1 MGIIKSPRI
10 QSIDILRGLVM
21 VIMALDHV
29 RDYFHKGALVSDP
42 TNLDTTTPELF
53 FTRFITHFCAP
64 VFVFLAGT
72 AAYLYGRNKSKEHLF
87 KFLFTRGIWLIV
99 VEIVIMNFLWWFD
112 ISYGFINLQ
121 VIWAIGLCMV
131 ILSLLI
137 FLPLRAL
144 MAIGLLL
151 IFGHNLLDGIQ
162 LSGNNPLAILWYILH
177 QSNFIQL
184 GDKWIGILY
193 PILPWVGV
201 IVLGYCFG
209 KLYQPDFRSEVRRQW
224 LLWMGIGSLVLF
236 FLLRSA
242 NIYGDMAPWS
252 VQKDTVYS
260 IISFFNVS
268 KYPPSLLFL
277 LVTLGPAF
285 LFLLAIENIKNK
297 LTDFLLVFGRVPFFY
312 YVLHILIIHLA
323 AVAGLLITGNDW
335 TLMILDAAAM
345 TSGELAGYGYP
356 LWITYLVWVGVVA
369 LLYPLCLWYMKYKA
383 NNRDKWWLSYL

>member
-53 FTRFITHFCAP
+53 LTRFITHFCAP

-72 AAYLYGRNKSKEHLF
+72 AAFLYGRNKSKEHLF

-131 ILSLLI
+131 ILSILV
-137 FLPLRAL
+137 FLPPKVLL
-144 MAIGLLL
+144 VIGLLL

-162 LSGNNPLAILWYILH
+162 LSGNNPLAVLWYILH

-184 GDKWIGILY
+184 GDRWIGILY

-209 KLYQPDFRSEVRRQW
+209 RLYQPDFKAAVRRQW
-224 LLWMGIGSLVLF
+224 LIWLGIGSLVLF

-242 NIYGDMAPWS
+242 NIYGDMAAWS
-252 VQKDTVYS
+252 VQKDIVYS
-260 IISFFNVS
+260 IISFFNVT

-285 LFLLAIENIKNK
+285 LFLLAVENIKNK
-297 LTDFLLVFGRVPFFY
+297 FTDFLLVYGRVPFFY

-323 AVAGLLITGNDW
+323 AVAGLLITGDDW

-345 TSGELAGYGYP
+345 TSGELSGYGYS
-356 LWITYLVWVGVVA
+356 LWITYPVWVGVVA